1 MIMFEKTQN
10 WTSDRDY
17 TLIVIQCPVEEEHD
31 GANWDFS
38 QIEIQI
44 SHQLWSIFLTN
55 CDSDFSFIKYR
66 ELEHF
71 PYLLMLGKIDE
82 LV

>member
-1 MIMFEKTQN
+1 MFEKTLN

-17 TLIVIQCPVEEEHD
+17 TLIVIQCPVEEEQD

-55 CDSDFSFIKYR
+55 CDSDFSQIVTSARLSNIESWNISHIY
-66 ELEHF
+66 
-71 PYLLMLGKIDE
+71 
-82 LV
+82 